1 MSFLSEITGIM
12 ARLVFLDFTVAN
24 VDVPREMAGVN
35 IVSKVSLAL

>member
-24 VDVPREMAGVN
+24 VDVQREMAGVN